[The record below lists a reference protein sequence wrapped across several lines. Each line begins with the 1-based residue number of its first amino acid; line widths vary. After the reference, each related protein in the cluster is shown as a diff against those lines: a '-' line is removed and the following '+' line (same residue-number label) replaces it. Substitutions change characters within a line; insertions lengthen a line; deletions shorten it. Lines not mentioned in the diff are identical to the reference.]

1 VNCWKFYGKD
11 FFDQYEIITL
21 FIFKMERSQWYN
33 SVLNSEKMRRMLM
46 ALQQYESPENVASYA
61 NDEDTDADLNND
73 ASEFQREIRKPMRL
87 RWGRSTGKAPSE
99 QKVG

>member
-1 VNCWKFYGKD
+1 M
-11 FFDQYEIITL
+11 
-21 FIFKMERSQWYN
+21 IFLINMKSLPFLIFQMERSQWYN

-99 QKVG
+99 QKVGFKII

>member
-1 VNCWKFYGKD
+1 LINMKSLPF
-11 FFDQYEIITL
+11 

-99 QKVG
+99 QKVGFKII

>member
-1 VNCWKFYGKD
+1 M
-11 FFDQYEIITL
+11 
-21 FIFKMERSQWYN
+21 IFLINMKSLPFLIFQMERSQWYN

-61 NDEDTDADLNND
+61 NDEDTDGDLNND

-99 QKVG
+99 QKVGFKVI

>member
-1 VNCWKFYGKD
+1 M
-11 FFDQYEIITL
+11 
-21 FIFKMERSQWYN
+21 IFLINMKSLPFLIFQMERSQWYN
-33 SVLNSEKMRRMLM
+33 SVLNSEKMRRMLL

-99 QKVG
+99 QKVGFKII